1 MRAAQNTLR
10 GDSDGLE
17 ENFKEL
23 LFSSLIRVVG
33 CLLKSGLWH
42 GTEVG
47 HGGLAK
53 DISVIIGTMAEY
65 VASLET

>member
-47 HGGLAK
+47 YGPSWLR
-53 DISVIIGTMAEY
+53 MPW
-65 VASLET
+65 